1 MRSLLFCAFGLLISA
16 APAVTPSSSKI
27 AGDYVEVRTA
37 SVFTGA
43 CHYNG
48 ELVTTGNDALAAW
61 NFQSG
66 QWNGVDLSGVRAVAA
81 ITSTANL
88 GLDSGERKAELIV
101 DSSASKA
108 QVAAVADLLQTRSA
122 KQLGQIVS
130 VRQAAITFSHDSTD
144 YVVKAQGVANLTV
157 RPMPNNECCKQP
169 HLVWYTPLAPVAKRK
184 VGYTEHA
191 AYTAGTVG
199 DSWQREGE
207 NSAFY
212 GAFSF

>member
-1 MRSLLFCAFGLLISA
+1 MKSLLFCAFGLLISA
-16 APAVTPSSSKI
+16 APTVPPSSPSI
-27 AGDYVEVRTA
+27 TGDYVEARTA

-48 ELVTTGNDALAAW
+48 ELVTTGNDAVAAW

-66 QWNGVDLSGVRAVAA
+66 QWNGVDLSGVRALAA
-81 ITSTANL
+81 ITSTSNL
-88 GLDSGERKAELIV
+88 GLDSGERRAELIV

-108 QVAAVADLLQTRSA
+108 QVAAVANLFQARSSRE
-122 KQLGQIVS
+122 LGQIIS
-130 VRQAAITFSHDSTD
+130 VRQASITFSHNATD
-144 YVVKAQGVANLTV
+144 YVVKAQGVADLTV

-169 HLVWYTPLAPVAKRK
+169 HLVWYTPLTPVLNRK

-191 AYTAGTVG
+191 ARTAATIG

-212 GAFSF
+212 GSFSF